1 VSPLDVE
8 ISSPDREAGVKQVQ
22 GLGSEEI
29 YRNRFG
35 NDVLLRAYPV
45 HVCAGG
51 LDSRMNFGRA
61 VMRDI

>member
-1 VSPLDVE
+1 MSPLDAE
-8 ISSPDREAGVKQVQ
+8 ISSPDREAGVKQAQ

-29 YRNRFG
+29 YRNVFG

-45 HVCAGG
+45 HVCAGRF
-51 LDSRMNFGRA
+51 DSRMSLGRA